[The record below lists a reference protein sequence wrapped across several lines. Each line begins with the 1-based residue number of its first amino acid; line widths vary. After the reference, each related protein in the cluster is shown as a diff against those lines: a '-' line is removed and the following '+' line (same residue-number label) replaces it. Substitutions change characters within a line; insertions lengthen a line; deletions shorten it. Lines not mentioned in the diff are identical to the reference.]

1 MDTGFSKREDLRI
14 KRKRYSAE
22 FRKEAAKMIIIEGTP
37 VREVSEQ
44 LGVPEGVLYNWKAK
58 HVQELGGSTG
68 EEGARSAQS
77 MVEELTALRKEL
89 AKQRRMNEILKKTVG
104 FFSNPE

>member
-1 MDTGFSKREDLRI
+1 
-14 KRKRYSAE
+14 
-22 FRKEAAKMIIIEGTP
+22 MIIIEGTP

-68 EEGARSAQS
+68 EVCYLFPSAQRP
-77 MVEELTALRKEL
+77 RKSL
-89 AKQRRMNEILKKTVG
+89 
-104 FFSNPE
+104 S